1 MQCKKIKLW
10 SDRPDVYLRAYLPDD
25 GPGLLAGRPRPAV
38 ILCPGGAYQ
47 LCAEKE
53 GEPAALQFAAM
64 GYHAF
69 VLHYSVYGA
78 ASGTMGFAGPGSPVC
93 EKTLC
98 TFSKELGIDKV
109 IRLGKGETRTGGAE
123 RPSILADA
131 FESVLAAVYLDG
143 GIEPAKKIVLRF
155 ITREGIDEARRD
167 YKTMLQE
174 VVQKHPEEAV
184 EYFVVDERGPD
195 HDKEFT
201 VEVHLNSNVIGS
213 GTGRSKKLAEQA
225 AAREAQRLMGLK
237 E

>member
-1 MQCKKIKLW
+1 MSNALDLFQEKLG
-10 SDRPDVYLRAYLPDD
+10 YKFNNIELLERALSHSSYANENGLPESNERLEFLGDSVL
-25 GPGLLAGRPRPAV
+25 GF
-38 ILCPGGAYQ
+38 IS
-47 LCAEKE
+47 AEYFFSTYKAQSE
-53 GEPAALQFAAM
+53 GSLTKHRAAA
-64 GYHAF
+64 
-69 VLHYSVYGA
+69 
-78 ASGTMGFAGPGSPVC
+78 VC

-143 GIEPAKKIVLRF
+143 GIEPVKKIVLRF

-225 AAREAQRLMGLK
+225 AAREALRLMGLK

>member
-1 MQCKKIKLW
+1 MDANLEKFQQNLNYKFKNTEL
-10 SDRPDVYLRAYLPDD
+10 LERALSHSSYANEK
-25 GPGLLAGRPRPAV
+25 GLKESNERLEFLGDSV
-38 ILCPGGAYQ
+38 LGFIS
-47 LCAEKE
+47 AEYFFNLYKNQPE
-53 GEPAALQFAAM
+53 GSLTKHRAAA
-64 GYHAF
+64 
-69 VLHYSVYGA
+69 
-78 ASGTMGFAGPGSPVC
+78 VC

-109 IRLGKGETRTGGAE
+109 IRLGKGEMRTGGAE

-184 EYFVVDERGPD
+184 DYFVIDEKGPD
-195 HDKEFT
+195 HAKEFT
-201 VEVHLNSNVIGS
+201 VEVRLNSNVLGR

-225 AAREAQRLMGLK
+225 AAKEALKLMGLR

>member
-1 MQCKKIKLW
+1 MSNALDLFQEKLG
-10 SDRPDVYLRAYLPDD
+10 YKFNNIELLERALSHSSYANENGLPESNERLEFLGDSVL
-25 GPGLLAGRPRPAV
+25 GF
-38 ILCPGGAYQ
+38 IS
-47 LCAEKE
+47 AEYFFSTYKAQSE
-53 GEPAALQFAAM
+53 GSLTKHRAAA
-64 GYHAF
+64 
-69 VLHYSVYGA
+69 
-78 ASGTMGFAGPGSPVC
+78 VC

-201 VEVHLNSNVIGS
+201 VEVHLNSNIIGS

-225 AAREAQRLMGLK
+225 AAREALRLMGLK

>member
-1 MQCKKIKLW
+1 MSNALDLFQEKLG
-10 SDRPDVYLRAYLPDD
+10 YKFNNIELLERALSHSSYANENGLPESNERLEFLGDSVL
-25 GPGLLAGRPRPAV
+25 GF
-38 ILCPGGAYQ
+38 IS
-47 LCAEKE
+47 AEYFFSTYKAQSE
-53 GEPAALQFAAM
+53 GSLTKHRAAA
-64 GYHAF
+64 
-69 VLHYSVYGA
+69 
-78 ASGTMGFAGPGSPVC
+78 VC

-225 AAREAQRLMGLK
+225 AAREALRLMGLK

>member
-1 MQCKKIKLW
+1 MSNELDLFQEKLG
-10 SDRPDVYLRAYLPDD
+10 YKFNNTELLERALSHSSYANENGLPESNERLEFLGDSVL
-25 GPGLLAGRPRPAV
+25 GF
-38 ILCPGGAYQ
+38 IS
-47 LCAEKE
+47 AEYFFSTYKAQSE
-53 GEPAALQFAAM
+53 GSLTKHRAAA
-64 GYHAF
+64 
-69 VLHYSVYGA
+69 
-78 ASGTMGFAGPGSPVC
+78 VC

-225 AAREAQRLMGLK
+225 AAREALRLMGLK